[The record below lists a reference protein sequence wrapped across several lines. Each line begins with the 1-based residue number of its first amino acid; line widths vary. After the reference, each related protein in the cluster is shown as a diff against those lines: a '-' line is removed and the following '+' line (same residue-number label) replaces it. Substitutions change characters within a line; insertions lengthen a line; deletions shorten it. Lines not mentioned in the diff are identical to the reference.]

1 MDAPY
6 SLAAKTP
13 PAARVAPKIEYTKSG
28 RNKMDKPKHRQ
39 TIALMIN
46 NVFNFITRWF

>member
-13 PAARVAPKIEYTKSG
+13 PAARVAPKIEYIKFG
-28 RNKMDKPKHRQ
+28 WIKMDKPKHRQ
-39 TIALMIN
+39 TTALMIN
-46 NVFNFITRWF
+46 KVLNFITHWF